1 MPDKNAPMQARKLAP
16 WLLLC
21 LTSCAAG
28 EPTVELRGQT
38 FTVEIADDPKEQAR
52 GLMFRDHMPQ
62 DRGMLFLFDREEP
75 QAFWM
80 MNTKIPLDILY
91 FDKNWTL
98 VGWSLN
104 TPTCTQSSQF
114 TQCPSYPSGK
124 PSQYVLELNGGVAE
138 RIGVQLGDKLT
149 VNDLP

>member
-1 MPDKNAPMQARKLAP
+1 MRLRIVAP

-21 LTSCAAG
+21 MSGCATG
-28 EPTVELRGQT
+28 EPTVVLRGET

-52 GLMFRDHMPQ
+52 GLMFRDSMPA
-62 DRGMLFLFDREEP
+62 DRGMLFLFDSEEP

-91 FDKNWTL
+91 FDSSWTL

-104 TPTCTQSSQF
+104 TPPCAQGSQF
-114 TQCPSYPSGK
+114 KQCPSYPSGA
-124 PSQYVLELNGGVAE
+124 PARYVLELNGGVAE
-138 RIGVQLGDKLT
+138 KIGAQLGDKLQ
-149 VNDLP
+149 VSGL